1 MSKITMLTN
10 ADIRKVDLV
19 PAGAQQLSKI
29 SIMKGGQT
37 PMNDK
42 VNKLSD
48 EELNEIQSLLDE
60 IKAKLDIKEDDE
72 SENKDDVKDGV
83 EESKDIDKECG
94 VDKVEGECENK
105 TDVKDNVEESKD
117 LEKKEEPEV
126 VDDKG
131 ENKTDVKD
139 NVEES
144 KDDEVKE
151 ALKKAAD
158 AQAENDKLKD
168 QIAKMEDERT
178 TKEFIQKA
186 SELGNIPGI
195 STNEL
200 GSVLK
205 VINKSVDA
213 DTYKKI
219 EALLKSAN
227 DTIGSGSLFV
237 EKGTSAQSS
246 GEPTT
251 ADEAWQMI
259 EKMAQSRVEKG
270 ISNTNNCISDIL
282 DTPAGANLY
291 SQYKMLRG
299 GN

>member
-1 MSKITMLTN
+1 MSRVTMLTN

-29 SIMKGGQT
+29 AIMKGGET
-37 PMNDK
+37 SMSNK

-48 EELNEIQSLLDE
+48 KELEEIQSLLDE
-60 IKAKLDIKEDDE
+60 IKTKLEIIDEDDAKEDKAEDE
-72 SENKDDVKDGV
+72 VNDEGVKEEGVNDDGV
-83 EESKDIDKECG
+83 ETKDTEKEDKPEE
-94 VDKVEGECENK
+94 VEDDCAKGEC
-105 TDVKDNVEESKD
+105 T
-117 LEKKEEPEV
+117 KEE
-126 VDDKG
+126 
-131 ENKTDVKD
+131 VK
-139 NVEES
+139 EECANAQTE
-144 KDDEVKE
+144 EVKE

-158 AQAENDKLKD
+158 AQAEADKLKE
-168 QIAKMEDERT
+168 QIAKMEDERV

-195 STNEL
+195 STEEL

-205 VINKSVDA
+205 LINKSVDA

-219 EALLKSAN
+219 ENLLKSAN

-251 ADEAWQMI
+251 ADEAYRMI
-259 EKMAQSRVEKG
+259 EKLAEGRVAKG
-270 ISNTNNCISDIL
+270 LSNTGNCIADVL
-282 DTPAGANLY
+282 DTAEGSKLY
-291 SQYKMLRG
+291 ELYKSLRG